1 MEKNEWW
8 KSAVGYQI
16 YLKSFFDSN
25 NDGVGDIAGVTNKL
39 DYIKN
44 LGADFIWISPFF
56 DSPMDDNGY
65 DVKDYRK
72 IYSQYGTID
81 DFKNLVSRAHS
92 LGLKV
97 IIDMVINHTSSEHN
111 WFIKSVA
118 RATDYEDFY
127 YWKNPKYNDEGKMLP
142 PNNWESFFGGS
153 AWEYNSAR
161 GQYFLKLFSKTMP
174 DINFNSEFAIKQ
186 IRDCLEF
193 WADLSV
199 DGFRMDAISHIGKN
213 LSFKNGK
220 VNKTYKMFS
229 NTDEAHK
236 FLTKILSGVKT
247 KNMVTR
253 RTRRK
258 S

>member
-72 IYSQYGTID
+72 IYSQYGTIE

-174 DINFNSEFAIKQ
+174 DINFNSEFAIKKGMK
-186 IRDCLEF
+186 IE
-193 WADLSV
+193 
-199 DGFRMDAISHIGKN
+199 
-213 LSFKNGK
+213 NG
-220 VNKTYKMFS
+220 
-229 NTDEAHK
+229 
-236 FLTKILSGVKT
+236 
-247 KNMVTR
+247 TR
-253 RTRRK
+253 RALGDDRRGVHLYRDRHCGGDHAEQLDPEDPEGFGDQK
-258 S
+258 RR